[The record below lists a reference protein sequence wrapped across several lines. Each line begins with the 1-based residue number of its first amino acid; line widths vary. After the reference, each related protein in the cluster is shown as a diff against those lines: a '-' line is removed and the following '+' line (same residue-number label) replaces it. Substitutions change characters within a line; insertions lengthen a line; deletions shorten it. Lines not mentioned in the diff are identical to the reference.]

1 MMTTANEAYEHWRKT
16 MKVTMQVFTDQQLFE
31 IGFNAARTI
40 ISEMEHVI
48 NEKERDHKKMAAE
61 IKKFRKPSKDESA

>member
-1 MMTTANEAYEHWRKT
+1 MTTATEAYDQWRKA
-16 MKVTMQVFTDQQLFE
+16 MKVTLQVYTDQQLFE

-48 NEKERDHKKMAAE
+48 NDMEREHKKMAAE
-61 IKKFRKPSKDESA
+61 IKKLRKPSKDEPA

>member
-1 MMTTANEAYEHWRKT
+1 MTTAEQAYDHWRKT

-40 ISEMEHVI
+40 INEMEHVI
-48 NEKERDHKKMAAE
+48 NEMEREHKKMAAE
-61 IKKFRKPSKDESA
+61 IKKLRKPAKDEPV